1 MKAVDET
8 AKQVSG
14 LLSRGEVSLAMA
26 DIARLRT
33 LDPKTWHRMVGN
45 RDVSPLVSIRDSV
58 LQDVVLVVN
67 IHEGIKT
74 HLSDGSEEEVA
85 AAIRKHAEIKQLFHR
100 FKEKI
105 DQARKWMDL
114 TSTERRLHRLLELTE
129 GASEQRE
136 QLVKILAKQTM
147 LNRRRRKRIEIL
159 EEELS
164 ALRTQARSALEH
176 RWASRHPSVPTM
188 NKKQED
194 AVAHDEGRL
203 VVTAGPGSGKTHVLV
218 KRMANLV
225 QKGFPPERILM
236 LTFTVK
242 ATAEMSERVSNE
254 LGKTVSKRP
263 HVINFNSFCKE
274 CIDDDPGGFGFE
286 QTPVHVAPGLRGFLL
301 EDLID
306 TDIGDELQEALQ
318 DGRFRK
324 LVVTLDD
331 LLHNR
336 AMDPVSTLSDF
347 LKHVLQ
353 PMEDEQE
360 VAISEGNQ
368 PTAELL
374 FVRKVMLGL
383 KAIAPLRALIRG
395 KGGLTFGDQITLVH
409 RRLMASKDF
418 LELLSS
424 RYDHVLVDEFQDNN
438 LAQGQ
443 IVQRLSEQMT
453 STCVVGD
460 ADQAIYHFRGANV
473 RNLVDFLEAF
483 DNTSRIDLNTC
494 YRHSQKLID
503 LTSALIKRN
512 QGRMERLDIQS
523 GWVGEDTT
531 DVFVREY
538 TDAPSEAI
546 ETVLWMKGQHLRGY
560 EWDEMAI
567 LARSLPHL
575 EAIKSTL
582 NMEGVPFVTTS
593 SETLFGDPSTRYA
606 GLLLR
611 ACLDPVQQGH
621 ALHMLMMEGA
631 FGVLREDA
639 TVLGAKSRGA
649 QHLYSVLE
657 EGKGTFRHPQ
667 AMAACHRFIEQH
679 RLMGDDLF
687 EWMFGVMKDA
697 GLTEKMLREGPDHPL
712 SALLSHLATEVET
725 AGRLLRNNVR
735 FARLLEQ
742 LMEGGRE
749 LDVKDIQR
757 PGHVMLSTV
766 HQAKG
771 LEWRIV
777 LMPSM
782 DKRKPPV
789 HHDDGSKAKR
799 LILTELLG
807 EYAEQELTQERL
819 RVLYVGAT
827 RAIDT
832 LHISYHVVGSSDKPR
847 EPNALIEEA
856 ASSVGLE
863 HVGVQYLS
871 LLGRG
876 LSGQERTLHDLR
888 TSLDDALRQLSP
900 GNEADE
906 IRATIRSA
914 VAYQLEQLVQTGRA
928 ITPDLRDLV
937 SGIEALAGNLSFS
950 SAEMS
955 LDEVEG
961 RIVSPDHVS
970 FARYSWSMLNTY
982 SECPL
987 KFHFKHRLRIATPS
1001 SRAAI
1006 KGTLVHDVLEE
1017 LSKIEDH
1024 PSLDEINQCFDA
1036 LLLKHAN
1043 SLPILPEREVEASR
1057 EAVHAWAASPQA
1069 RHDVVDVEASVSFEF
1084 HGRPFIG
1091 KIDRIDM
1098 DEKNQLRLVDF
1109 KTGKPGRKPGAKGM
1123 EQLLLYAHGWH
1134 QVHGQ
1139 RPDVLVLDHVM
1150 HGETREAIVTAVL
1163 LEKGLARLIPFIEGI
1178 DDGGKDAAPGRHC
1191 TYCDYRSLCPESQ

>member
-1 MKAVDET
+1 MKAVEET
-8 AKQVSG
+8 AKHVSG
-14 LLSRGEVSLAMA
+14 LLSRGEVSLAMP

-33 LDPKTWHRMVGN
+33 LDPQMWHQMVGN
-45 RDVSPLVSIRDSV
+45 PDASPLISIRDSV
-58 LQDVVLVVN
+58 LQDVTLVVN
-67 IHEGIKT
+67 IHEDIKT
-74 HLSDGSEEEVA
+74 HLSEGSEEEVA
-85 AAIRKHAEIKQLFHR
+85 AAIRKHAEFKQVFHR
-100 FKEKI
+100 FKEKM
-105 DQARKWMDL
+105 DQARKWMDV
-114 TSTERRLHRLLELTE
+114 TSTERWLHRLLEATE
-129 GASEQRE
+129 GDSEERE
-136 QLVKILAKQTM
+136 HLVELLAKQA
-147 LNRRRRKRIEIL
+147 LVNRHRRKRIDEL

-164 ALRTQARSALEH
+164 KLRSQARSALEN
-176 RWASRHPSVPTM
+176 RWASRHPVVPTM
-188 NKKQED
+188 NKKQAE
-194 AVAHDEGRL
+194 AVAHHEGRL

-218 KRMANLV
+218 KRMASLV
-225 QKGFPPERILM
+225 EKGCPPERILM

-254 LGKTVSKRP
+254 LGKMVSKRP

-274 CIDDDPGGFGFE
+274 CIDDDPRGFGFE
-286 QTPVHVAPGLRGFLL
+286 QTPVHVAPGLRGFLV

-306 TDIGDELQEALQ
+306 ADIGEELRESLRE
-318 DGRFRK
+318 GRFRS
-324 LVVTLDD
+324 LVTTLDE

-336 AMDPVSTLSDF
+336 AMDPVSTPSEF

-360 VAISEGNQ
+360 AALSAGNE

-374 FVRKVMLGL
+374 FARKVMLGL
-383 KAIAPLRALIRG
+383 QAIAPLRALIRG

-409 RRLMASKDF
+409 QRLMASNDY
-418 LELLSS
+418 LESLSS

-483 DNTSRIDLNTC
+483 DDASRIDLNTG

-503 LTSALIKRN
+503 LSTALIERN
-512 QGRMERLDIQS
+512 QDRMERPDIQS
-523 GWVGEDTT
+523 GWVGDDTT
-531 DVFVREY
+531 DVFAMEY

-546 ETVLWMKGQHLRGY
+546 ESIVWMKGKHLRGY

-567 LARSLPHL
+567 LARSLSHL
-575 EAIKSTL
+575 ESIKASL
-582 NMEGVPFVTTS
+582 EIEGIPFVSTS
-593 SETLFGDPSTRYA
+593 SETLFLDPSTRYA

-649 QHLYSVLE
+649 QHLYSLLE
-657 EGKGTFRHPQ
+657 ERKGTFRHPQ
-667 AMAACHRFIEQH
+667 ALAACHRFIEQH
-679 RLMGDDLF
+679 RLTGDDLS
-687 EWMFGVMKDA
+687 EWMFRVMKDA
-697 GLTEKMLREGPDHPL
+697 GLTEMMLREGPDHPL

-725 AGRLLRNNVR
+725 AGRLLRNNIR

-749 LDVKDIQR
+749 LDVKDVQR
-757 PGHVMLSTV
+757 PRHVLLSTV

-782 DKRKPPV
+782 DKKKPPIP
-789 HHDDGSKAKR
+789 DDGTKAKR
-799 LILTELLG
+799 LILTALLG
-807 EYAEQELTQERL
+807 EDAEQELAQERI

-832 LHISYHVVGSSDKPR
+832 IHISYHVIGSSDKPR
-847 EPNALIEEA
+847 EPNSLLEEA

-863 HVGVQYLS
+863 HVGVQHPS
-871 LLGRG
+871 LVGRG
-876 LSGQERTLHDLR
+876 LSGHERTLHDLR
-888 TSLDDALRQLSP
+888 TSLDSALRQLSP

-906 IRATIRSA
+906 IRATVRSA
-914 VAYQLEQLVQTGRA
+914 VTYQLEQLVHTGRA
-928 ITPDLRDLV
+928 LTPELRELI
-937 SGIEALAGNLSFS
+937 SGIEALAGSLSFKPAES
-950 SAEMS
+950 SH
-955 LDEVEG
+955 DEVDEG
-961 RIVSPDHVS
+961 IEPMDHVS

-982 SECPL
+982 SRCPL
-987 KFHFKHRLRIATPS
+987 NFHFKHRLRIATPS

-1017 LSKIEDH
+1017 LSKIAHH

-1057 EAVHAWAASPQA
+1057 EAVHAWASSPQA
-1069 RHDVVDVEASVSFEF
+1069 GNHVVDVEASVSFEF

-1091 KIDRIDM
+1091 KIDRIDV

-1109 KTGKPGRKPGAKGM
+1109 KTGKPGKKPGAKGM

-1150 HGETREAIVTAVL
+1150 HGETREAVLTPVL
-1163 LEKGLARLIPFIEGI
+1163 LEKGLARLIPLIEGI
-1178 DDGGKDAAPGRHC
+1178 DEGGKDADPGHHC